1 MKNRINCI
9 KNMKILTLIIKG
21 ILMYSTLIYWILAIC
36 LADSFTSNGILIV
49 FGIGFASIYICKT
62 FITLKD
68 VAILTCSDPKEIE
81 NETI

>member
-1 MKNRINCI
+1 MRII
-9 KNMKILTLIIKG
+9 AHIIKG

-36 LADSFTSNGILIV
+36 LTDSCTFNGLMII
-49 FGIGFASIYICKT
+49 FGIGFALIYICKT

-68 VAILTCSDPKEIE
+68 VAILTCSDPKKIK

>member
-1 MKNRINCI
+1 
-9 KNMKILTLIIKG
+9 MKILTLIVKG
-21 ILMYSTLIYWILAIC
+21 ILMYVTLIYWILAIC
-36 LADSFTSNGILIV
+36 LADSCTFNGLMII
-49 FGIGFASIYICKT
+49 FGIGFALIYICKT